1 MSLLLDEVPGGWVY
15 TMMKRRILPVSLAL
29 CFAAAACSDQST
41 GNLSAEGDS
50 SGHGI
55 RTPAVDNVGPRYSA
69 APREK
74 YDVIAEALLGSPDS
88 SLLALSKEE
97 ARWLDRHGYPT
108 QAELAS
114 IHSFD
119 IDALEDA
126 MRNRG
131 DKKSAALLGHRL
143 VADGDVDGALAAF
156 SKGAKLGSLH
166 ARQQLAIYS
175 AHRITGLPVEDLA
188 AADQG
193 NLGVLIASLEVA
205 RLLGDHR
212 AQALID
218 KYGENFYWDTYGKQV
233 LTQVGVLMDQYGEY
247 TSARGE
253 RSFGPDPRPNSERW
267 ARLSGNPRALVT
279 VYTRGP

>member
-1 MSLLLDEVPGGWVY
+1 M
-15 TMMKRRILPVSLAL
+15 
-29 CFAAAACSDQST
+29 
-41 GNLSAEGDS
+41 
-50 SGHGI
+50 
-55 RTPAVDNVGPRYSA
+55 
-69 APREK
+69 
-74 YDVIAEALLGSPDS
+74 
-88 SLLALSKEE
+88 
-97 ARWLDRHGYPT
+97 DRHGYPT

-119 IDALEDA
+119 VDALEDA

-166 ARQQLAIYS
+166 ARQQFAIYS

-193 NLGVLIASLEVA
+193 NLGVLIASIEVA

-212 AQALID
+212 AKALID
-218 KYGENFYWDTYGKQV
+218 QYGENFYWDMYGKQV
-233 LTQVGVLMDQYGEY
+233 MTQVGILMDQYGEY
-247 TSARGE
+247 TTARGE
-253 RSFGPDPRPNSERW
+253 RSIGPDPRPNAERW
-267 ARLSGNPRALVT
+267 ASLSDNPRALVT
-279 VYTRGP
+279 VYTRGERPR